1 MSKAKRVRTS
11 KSKSLP
17 KKARSVEDRKRAE
30 AEVARLASFPELN
43 PNAVVEVDFDGNIQY
58 ANPAT
63 ENRFPGLAKL
73 GSSHPFF
80 SNWEFVV
87 GTLQEDKK
95 NTFGRE
101 TRIGEHWY
109 YQHFYLVPKNQRV
122 RIYTMNIDELK
133 KAEDE
138 VRAMSR
144 FPAENPNPVMRI
156 SKDGVILYCNDAGLP
171 ILNEWKCQ
179 VGQPVPRSWCQLVA
193 DVFTSSTKKEFE
205 EEYATRTFS
214 FIFAPIAEGGYVNV
228 YGLDV
233 TEHKR
238 AEEALKQSEEK
249 YRSLFANMMDGY
261 AFHKTIFDDK
271 GKPVD
276 YVFLEINEAFERLTG
291 LSRAK
296 VIGKRA
302 TEVLPG
308 IENDPADWLGT
319 YGKAVTT
326 RQPIKFENYS
336 IPLQKWYSVSA
347 YSIEEDYL
355 VVTFEDI
362 TERKKAEERLSQQAL
377 MLASAND
384 AIIGYDLES
393 QITFWNKGAQRLYG
407 YSAEEVLGKRGS
419 EVLTPTYTGVSR
431 EELINRVMSAG
442 HLEVESIRSTRD
454 GRKLNID
461 THVILLRDEKSKPI
475 GYLAIDRDIT
485 ERKQA
490 EEALGKAHEEL
501 EMRVQE
507 RTKELVEATTKLQ
520 DEIVER
526 KRAEEAVKAGRKRF
540 TDILEML
547 PAYLVLLTPDYH
559 VSYANRFFREHFGED
574 HGRRCFEY
582 LFGRTEPCEICET
595 YKALKNMAPLEWEWT
610 GPDGRNYY
618 IFDSPFT
625 DVDDSTL
632 IMEVGI
638 DITERKKAE
647 EALQKAHAELETR
660 VEERTRELKE
670 ASWKLQAE
678 VAEHKRTE
686 ETILKEKQF
695 SDTLINSLPGV
706 FYAIDVD
713 ARFLLANNEF
723 ARVTGYS
730 VKEIT
735 QMKAMDFFSAAE
747 KGLIEE
753 RIKQVFDTG
762 AANAEA
768 HLLSKSG
775 DAKRYYFTG
784 VRIERDGVP
793 ILIGMGIDITERKQM
808 ENALRETRDYL
819 DSLLDYANAPI
830 IVWDPEFKISKFNH
844 AFEHLTGYNTEE
856 VVGKDL
862 SVLFPK
868 ESKIESLTK
877 IQRTLT
883 ERWEVVE
890 IPIQRKDSEVRTVL
904 WNSANI
910 YAADGK
916 TLMATI
922 AQGQDIT
929 ERKKAEQSLR
939 ESQFDL
945 NRAQAVAKTGSW
957 RLDLRRNELLWSD
970 ETYRIFGIPRGTPMT
985 YEAFLAAI
993 HPDDR
998 AHVDQTWKA
1007 ALQGEPYDI
1016 EHRIIVNGEV
1026 KWVREKAE
1034 LEVELG
1040 IDALLGGFGTVQ
1052 EVTEVKEMQAK
1063 LEEYSEHL
1071 EQLVEEKTEKLK
1083 EVERM
1088 ATIGETAGMVGH
1100 DIRNPLQSIEGA
1112 VYLAKE
1118 EIKSLPAESQ
1128 ERKELN
1134 EILGIIE
1141 HQTIYID
1148 NIVADLQD
1156 FARTP
1161 KPQPK
1166 EVEIQELVVESLAM
1180 VDIPENVQVQTA
1192 FQESLSKLTV
1202 DPVFMKRV
1210 FVNLIE
1216 NAVQAMPNGGKLTLK
1231 VFRDEESTRICVEDT
1246 GVGIS
1251 EEHKTKMFTPLFS
1264 TKSKGQGFGL
1274 SVCKKLVEAH
1284 KGEITFESKP
1294 GSTTFKI
1301 KLPLK
1306 KNVN

>member
-1 MSKAKRVRTS
+1 MSKAKRVR
-11 KSKSLP
+11 KSKPKSL
-17 KKARSVEDRKRAE
+17 S
-30 AEVARLASFPELN
+30 
-43 PNAVVEVDFDGNIQY
+43 
-58 ANPAT
+58 
-63 ENRFPGLAKL
+63 
-73 GSSHPFF
+73 
-80 SNWEFVV
+80 
-87 GTLQEDKK
+87 
-95 NTFGRE
+95 
-101 TRIGEHWY
+101 
-109 YQHFYLVPKNQRV
+109 
-122 RIYTMNIDELK
+122 K

-205 EEYATRTFS
+205 EEYATRIFS

-233 TEHKR
+233 TERKK

-291 LSRAK
+291 LNRAK

-308 IENDPADWLGT
+308 IENDPADWLGI

-326 RQPIKFENYS
+326 RQPIKFENYA

-347 YSIEEDYL
+347 YSLEEDYL

-377 MLASAND
+377 MLATAND

-393 QITFWNKGAQRLYG
+393 QITFWNKGAERLYG
-407 YSAEEVLGKRGS
+407 YSAEEVLGKRGY

-431 EELINRVMSAG
+431 EELINRVMSEG
-442 HLEVESIRSTRD
+442 HLEAESIRSARD
-454 GRKLNID
+454 SRKLNID

-475 GYLAIDRDIT
+475 GYVAIDRDIT

-490 EEALGKAHEEL
+490 EEELRRARDEL
-501 EMRVQE
+501 EIRVEE
-507 RTKELVEATTKLQ
+507 RTKELQDATQ
-520 DEIVER
+520 
-526 KRAEEAVKAGRKRF
+526 AVKAQRKRF
-540 TDILEML
+540 FDVLEKL

-559 VSYANRFFREHFGED
+559 VSYANRFFLERFGED
-574 HGRRCFEY
+574 HGKRCYEY
-582 LFGRTEPCEICET
+582 LFGRTDPCETCET
-595 YKALKNMAPLEWEWT
+595 YKALKTMAPLEWEWT

-625 DVDDSTL
+625 DVDGSTL

-638 DITERKKAE
+638 DITERKTAERKLQAASLYARSLIEASLDPLVTISAEGKITDVNKATEEATGFSREQLIGRDFSDYFTDPEEARTGYQQVFKEGFVRDYPLAIRHKSGKITNVLYNATVYRNEVGDVQGVFAVARDVTERKKAE
-647 EALQKAHAELETR
+647 DALKKAHADLETR
-660 VEERTRELKE
+660 VEERTRDLTE

-678 VAEHKRTE
+678 ITEHKRTE
-686 ETILKEKQF
+686 E
-695 SDTLINSLPGV
+695 N
-706 FYAIDVD
+706 
-713 ARFLLANNEF
+713 
-723 ARVTGYS
+723 
-730 VKEIT
+730 
-735 QMKAMDFFSAAE
+735 
-747 KGLIEE
+747 
-753 RIKQVFDTG
+753 
-762 AANAEA
+762 
-768 HLLSKSG
+768 
-775 DAKRYYFTG
+775 
-784 VRIERDGVP
+784 
-793 ILIGMGIDITERKQM
+793 
-808 ENALRETRDYL
+808 LRQTRDYL
-819 DSLLDYANAPI
+819 ENLFDYANAPI
-830 IVWDPEFKISKFNH
+830 IVWDSDNNITRFNH
-844 AFEHLTGYNTEE
+844 AFERLTGHKASD
-856 VVGKDL
+856 VLGKPL
-862 SVLFPK
+862 EILFPADSK
-868 ESKIESLTK
+868 EESLRY
-877 IQRTLT
+877 IHRASSGEYWQ
-883 ERWEVVE
+883 VVE
-890 IPIQRKDSEVRTVL
+890 IPILRTDGNVRTVL

-910 YAADGK
+910 YGK
-916 TLMATI
+916 DRTVVVATI

-929 ERKKAEQSLR
+929 ERKKAEQALR
-939 ESQFDL
+939 ESQVDL
-945 NRAQAVAKTGSW
+945 NRAQAVAQTGSW
-957 RLDLRRNELLWSD
+957 RLDIRRNELLWSD
-970 ETYRIFGIPRGTPMT
+970 ETYLMFGIPKGTPLS
-985 YEAFLAAI
+985 YETFLNAV

-998 AHVDQTWKA
+998 DYVDRVWQA
-1007 ALQGEPYDI
+1007 AMKGEPYDI
-1016 EHRIIVNGEV
+1016 EHRIVVNGAV

-1034 LEVELG
+1034 LELDRDGAVVS
-1040 IDALLGGFGTVQ
+1040 GFGTVQ
-1052 EVTEVKEMQAK
+1052 DVTERRAMHAK
-1063 LEEYSEHL
+1063 LEEYSKHL
-1071 EQLVEEKTEKLK
+1071 ERLVDEKTQKLK
-1083 EVERM
+1083 EVERL

-1112 VYLAKE
+1112 AYLAKE
-1118 EIKSLPAESQ
+1118 EIKTLPAESQ

-1161 KPQPK
+1161 KPQLK
-1166 EVEIQELVVESLAM
+1166 EVEVQELVVESLAM

-1231 VFRDEESTRICVEDT
+1231 VFRDEESTWICVEDT
-1246 GVGIS
+1246 GVGIT
-1251 EEHKTKMFTPLFS
+1251 EEHKPKMFTPLFS

-1284 KGEITFESKP
+1284 NGEITFESKP